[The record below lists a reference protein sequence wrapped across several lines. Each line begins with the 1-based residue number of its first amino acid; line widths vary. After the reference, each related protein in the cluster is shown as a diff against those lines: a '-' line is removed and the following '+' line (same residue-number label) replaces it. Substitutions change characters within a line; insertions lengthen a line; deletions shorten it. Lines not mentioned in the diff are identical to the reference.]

1 MARDNSNGRTSVVLM
16 EAAAGRNQIE
26 GEAVV
31 PIVETRTLRKV
42 YDTGGTAVVA
52 VDDVSVVIQPGEF
65 VAIMGPSG
73 CGKSSLLHLL
83 GGLDRPTSGEIDIDG
98 ERVDQLSETEWAQR
112 RRTKIGY
119 VFQFFNLIPNFSV
132 ADNVELPARV
142 AGVPRPEARRRRE
155 ALLAQLGLSQ
165 LANAMPSRISGGQQQ
180 RVAIG
185 RALVNEPALLLA
197 DEPTGNLDT
206 KMAAEVVEVLR
217 QRNAAGQTIVMV
229 THDPAVAAAASRCL
243 TLRDGRVVRDAPP
256 EAVNVTAVAGGSGR
270 KG

>member
-1 MARDNSNGRTSVVLM
+1 MN
-16 EAAAGRNQIE
+16 
-26 GEAVV
+26 
-31 PIVETRTLRKV
+31 PIVETRQLRKV
-42 YDTGGTAVVA
+42 YDAGAAAVVA
-52 VDDVSVVIQPGEF
+52 VDNVSFVIGRGEF

-73 CGKSSLLHLL
+73 CGKSSLLHML
-83 GGLDRPTSGEIDIDG
+83 GGLDQPTSGEIDIDG
-98 ERVDQLSETEWAQR
+98 ERVDHLSETEWAQL

-142 AGVPRPEARRRRE
+142 AGVPRAEARSRRE
-155 ALLAQLGLSQ
+155 ALLSQLGVSH

-206 KMAAEVVEVLR
+206 SMAAEVVAVLQ

-229 THDPAVAAAASRCL
+229 THDPTVAAAASRCL

-256 EAVNVTAVAGGSGR
+256 GGGPITAVGQSSGR
-270 KG
+270 SA

>member
-1 MARDNSNGRTSVVLM
+1 M
-16 EAAAGRNQIE
+16 E
-26 GEAVV
+26 GESVV

-142 AGVPRPEARRRRE
+142 AGVPRTEARRRRE

-217 QRNAAGQTIVMV
+217 QRNVAGQTSVMV

-243 TLRDGRVVRDAPP
+243 LLRDGRVVRDAPP
-256 EAVNVTAVAGGSGR
+256 DGVKVAAGAGDSGR
-270 KG
+270 NG